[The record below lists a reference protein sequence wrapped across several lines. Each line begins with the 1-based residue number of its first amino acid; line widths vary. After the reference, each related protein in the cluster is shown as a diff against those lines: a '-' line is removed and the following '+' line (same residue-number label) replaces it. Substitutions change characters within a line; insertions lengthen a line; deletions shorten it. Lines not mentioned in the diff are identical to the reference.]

1 MTRHVNCLSHRNAI
15 EILLSSPDNLATVD
29 KVGKDKDMT
38 IKAGIYRHYKNNL
51 YQVIG
56 VARHSETEEEHV
68 VYRPLYGDR
77 GLWIRPLAMFDET
90 IEVDGRPVKR
100 FTFVEE

>member
-1 MTRHVNCLSHRNAI
+1 
-15 EILLSSPDNLATVD
+15 
-29 KVGKDKDMT
+29 MT

-68 VYRPLYGDR
+68 VYRPLHGDR